1 MKAEVDQNIIVYF
14 RGEYLPLSQ
23 ARVGILTHALHYGT
37 GVFEGIRGYWNDAEQ
52 ELFLVRPR
60 EHYERWKQNCGLLHI
75 DVPESAEHLCEIT
88 AELALR
94 NAFHTDIYIRPLA
107 YKSAERVGVRT
118 DDYDAFALV
127 ALPFGAYL
135 PDRGLHA
142 GVSAWRRIN
151 DNAIPARGK
160 ICGAYVNSVLASDDA
175 RRAGF
180 DEALLLNESGHVA
193 EGATCNLFMVRKGQ
207 LITPSVTENIL
218 EGITRASVMELAWHQ
233 LGLSVVERPIDRS
246 ELYLSDELFLTGT
259 AVGVAPVV
267 RVDHRPV
274 SGGEV
279 GAVTSEMQRL
289 YVDAVRGY
297 LPAYRKWLLPAFASQ
312 QQAEER
318 GGQLLKR

>member
-14 RGEYLPLSQ
+14 RGEYVPLGE
-23 ARVGILTHALHYGT
+23 ARIGILTHALHYGT

-52 ELFLVRPR
+52 ELYLVRPR
-60 EHYERWKQNCGLLHI
+60 EHYARWKQNCGLLCI

-88 AELALR
+88 SELARR
-94 NAFHTDIYIRPLA
+94 NSFHTDIYIRPLA

-118 DDYDAFALV
+118 DDEDAFALV

-135 PDRGLHA
+135 PDKGLHA
-142 GVSAWRRIN
+142 GVSAWRRID

-193 EGATCNLFMVRKGQ
+193 EGATCNLFMVRKGR
-207 LITPSVTENIL
+207 LITPSITENVL
-218 EGITRASVMELAWHQ
+218 EGITRDSVIEMARHQ
-233 LGLSVVERPIDRS
+233 LGISVTERPIDRS
-246 ELYLSDELFLTGT
+246 ELYICDELFLTGT

-274 SGGEV
+274 GSGEV
-279 GAVTSEMQRL
+279 GAIASEMQRV
-289 YVDAVRGY
+289 YFDAVRGY

-312 QQAEER
+312 QQPALQAMGE
-318 GGQLLKR
+318 GLA